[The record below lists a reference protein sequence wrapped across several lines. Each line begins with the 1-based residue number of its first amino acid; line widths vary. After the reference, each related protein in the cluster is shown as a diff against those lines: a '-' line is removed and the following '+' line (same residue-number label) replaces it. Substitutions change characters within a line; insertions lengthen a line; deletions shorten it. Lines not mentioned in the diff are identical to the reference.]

1 MAAMSCWSCCSPP
14 QLFWILAIFSDN
26 ILQDVEAKLE
36 AAEELHKTVGFAEL
50 YEYADTD
57 PSAHPKE
64 LLKLACRPNVQ
75 QS

>member
-1 MAAMSCWSCCSPP
+1 MLVLLFTSTIVLDSCH
-14 QLFWILAIFSDN
+14 DN

-64 LLKLACRPNVQ
+64 LLKLACRPKVQ

>member
-1 MAAMSCWSCCSPP
+1 M
-14 QLFWILAIFSDN
+14 
-26 ILQDVEAKLE
+26 EAKLE

-64 LLKLACRPNVQ
+64 LLKLACRPRVQ